1 MRRDE
6 GCPQEHHAHERG
18 PRERIMRTVVGKRIG
33 LVGCGRWG
41 ANHFRTLRSLREEG
55 LVSFL
60 AVCDIDE
67 SATAELD
74 ADAVYNDMEGM
85 LEQEQLDAVALVTP
99 PDTHLALLD
108 LALFAGLPVLIEKP
122 FSDRHDASAE
132 ALTSL
137 PEHAVVVVGYL
148 LRHHPGIQRLKR
160 LMHNGHFGAIQS
172 LCYARETV
180 RGKPVQATPLDTLA
194 VHGLD
199 LVPWLLDEPLNS
211 LQTLACEV
219 EETAARIEFE
229 SPNEGKRGRV
239 EVAWGRKSEV
249 RTVTVVGSLGSAVL
263 DFGANTLSTFST
275 LGGSSTPSVETY
287 DREPLEEEWRF
298 FLSKVDEGRGVV
310 FPDAN
315 SLLDQGRWMNR
326 HQSP

>member
-1 MRRDE
+1 
-6 GCPQEHHAHERG
+6 
-18 PRERIMRTVVGKRIG
+18 
-33 LVGCGRWG
+33 
-41 ANHFRTLRSLREEG
+41 
-55 LVSFL
+55 
-60 AVCDIDE
+60 
-67 SATAELD
+67 
-74 ADAVYNDMEGM
+74 VYNDMEGM
-85 LEQEQLDAVALVTP
+85 LDQEQLDAVALVTP
-99 PDTHLALLD
+99 PDTHLALLNV
-108 LALFAGLPVLIEKP
+108 ALFAGLPVLMEKP

-160 LMHNGHFGAIQS
+160 LMHDGHFGAIQS

-180 RGKPVQATPLDTLA
+180 RSKPVQATPLDTLA

-199 LVPWLLDEPLNS
+199 LVPWLLGEPLNS
-211 LQTLACEV
+211 LQTLDCEL
-219 EETAARIEFE
+219 EEAAARIEFE

-275 LGGSSTPSVETY
+275 LDGSSTPSVETY

-326 HQSP
+326 HQSQ

>member
-6 GCPQEHHAHERG
+6 RCPQEHHAHERG
-18 PRERIMRTVVGKRIG
+18 PRERIMRTVVAKRIG

-41 ANHFRTLRSLREEG
+41 ANHFRTLCSLREEG

-60 AVCDIDE
+60 AVCDIDKG
-67 SATAELD
+67 ATAELD
-74 ADAVYNDMEGM
+74 ADAVYNDMRVM
-85 LEQEQLDAVALVTP
+85 LDREQLDAVALVTP

-108 LALFAGLPVLIEKP
+108 LALSAGLPVLMEKP

-132 ALTSL
+132 ALSSL
-137 PEHAVVVVGYL
+137 PANAVVVVGYL

-160 LMHNGHFGAIQS
+160 LLDDGHFGAIQS

-180 RGKPVQATPLDTLA
+180 RKKPAQATPLDTLA

-211 LQTLACEV
+211 LQTLACEL
-219 EETAARIEFE
+219 EEAAARIEFE

-239 EVAWGRKSEV
+239 EVAWERESEV
-249 RTVTVVGSLGSAVL
+249 RTVTVVGSLGSATL

-275 LGGSSTPSVETY
+275 LDDSSTPSVETY

-315 SLLDQGRWMNR
+315 SLLDQGRWMSQ

>member
-1 MRRDE
+1 
-6 GCPQEHHAHERG
+6 
-18 PRERIMRTVVGKRIG
+18 MRTVVGKRIG

-41 ANHFRTLRSLREEG
+41 RNHFRTLRSLRDEG

-74 ADAVYNDMEGM
+74 ADAVHHEMGEM
-85 LEQEQLDAVALVTP
+85 LAQEDLDAVALVTP

-108 LALFAGLPVLIEKP
+108 LALSAGLPVLMEKP

-132 ALTSL
+132 VLKSL

-148 LRHHPGIQRLKR
+148 LRHHPGVQRLKR
-160 LMHNGHFGAIQS
+160 LIDEGHFGAIRS
-172 LCYARETV
+172 LCYARENV
-180 RGKPVQATPLDTLA
+180 RKKPAQAKPLDTLA

-199 LVPWLLDEPLNS
+199 LVPWLLGEPLNS
-211 LQTLACEV
+211 LQTLACEL
-219 EETAARIEFE
+219 EEAAARIEFE

-239 EVAWGRKSEV
+239 EVAWERESEV
-249 RTVTVVGSLGSAVL
+249 RTVTVVGSLGSATL

-275 LGGSSTPSVETY
+275 LDDSSTPSVETY

-298 FLSKVDEGRGVV
+298 FLSKADEGRGVV

-315 SLLDQGRWMNR
+315 SLLDQGRWMSQ